1 MPFPG
6 PLAAHTLTIPFSRD
20 SGAHG
25 SLILLSSPEVTTTL
39 FSRDYPPTTLPFSRD
54 SGAPRSPSHC
64 LLPVYPRVRLFPVP
78 CSLRRMEDGGWRMED
93 GGLGEGPAHSSQ
105 QIYGIKKEK
114 DGLGGVDTRL
124 PHCLRRMRDSQ
135 HNYKLRKKR

>member
-1 MPFPG
+1 
-6 PLAAHTLTIPFSRD
+6 
-20 SGAHG
+20 
-25 SLILLSSPEVTTTL
+25 
-39 FSRDYPPTTLPFSRD
+39 
-54 SGAPRSPSHC
+54 
-64 LLPVYPRVRLFPVP
+64 
-78 CSLRRMEDGGWRMED
+78 MED

>member
-1 MPFPG
+1 
-6 PLAAHTLTIPFSRD
+6 
-20 SGAHG
+20 
-25 SLILLSSPEVTTTL
+25 
-39 FSRDYPPTTLPFSRD
+39 
-54 SGAPRSPSHC
+54 
-64 LLPVYPRVRLFPVP
+64 
-78 CSLRRMEDGGWRMED
+78 MED

-114 DGLGGVDTRL
+114 DGFTTPAGSGCGGVDTRL

>member
-1 MPFPG
+1 MKG
-6 PLAAHTLTIPFSRD
+6 IRVK
-20 SGAHG
+20 G
-25 SLILLSSPEVTTTL
+25 I
-39 FSRDYPPTTLPFSRD
+39 
-54 SGAPRSPSHC
+54 
-64 LLPVYPRVRLFPVP
+64 RVRLFPVP
-78 CSLRRMEDGGWRMED
+78 IPLGGWRMED